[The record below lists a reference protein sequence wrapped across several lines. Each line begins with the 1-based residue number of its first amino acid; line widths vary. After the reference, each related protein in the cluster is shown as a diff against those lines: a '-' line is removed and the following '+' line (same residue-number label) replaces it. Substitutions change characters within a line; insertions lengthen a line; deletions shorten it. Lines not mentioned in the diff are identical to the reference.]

1 MYGINDTSFKKFR
14 VWRGTGAGVSPNSRL
29 GMEISAS
36 NKNERCVSKHE
47 VERLTCN
54 NKTFN
59 ALYFWPLPNILE
71 IMARSGKINGIYLN
85 MKQGWYFHDV
95 THEEIKTKNK
105 LAWKVRYEKYEDFLE
120 DIDEIKNYRIYHT
133 DINTNKSETIN
144 FIHDMLREEWTMN
157 VIDGNVTKKQLWQKY
172 RMDTIKFM
180 NLEFRLKDDA
190 INKGVTEIPI
200 VFCEDNGDYK
210 LEKYDEKKLQLLENK
225 WRITNGESNIPSKKK
240 KRQIV
245 QKVKGKTKQIR
256 CGTEELLEVTLKVKK
271 LLLSLKTDP
280 ISNSEMM
287 TLDKFD
293 QIKEISRTIFD
304 EETKEKMNMIIMS
317 RKDKDDLKYKVLEE
331 TLLSGKNYMI
341 RMPKIETIRTNI
353 LGMVQEIESNAPE
366 SWEDNSLEQRLQI
379 VTGNRMKKLLNRN
392 LEEMVKVLVTFRK
405 EMEIVNELK
414 NQCETKEKF
423 DIVQFNDLL
432 KQIIGEKEYDNERI
446 DFMDRW
452 CEEIEIN
459 IERGMKKASNC
470 NKKEETVQR
479 KQLMCSTVKKASK
492 RRFVLSSDSEDS
504 FVIPKTAKMMRPKR
518 NEMRMIKR
526 YDTPS
531 TSKND
536 TIVISSDSCQDVS
549 NSDSNSDII
558 PREKVTYLTFSSDE
572 E

>member
-317 RKDKDDLKYKVLEE
+317 RKDKV
-331 TLLSGKNYMI
+331 
-341 RMPKIETIRTNI
+341 
-353 LGMVQEIESNAPE
+353 A
-366 SWEDNSLEQRLQI
+366 
-379 VTGNRMKKLLNRN
+379 
-392 LEEMVKVLVTFRK
+392 
-405 EMEIVNELK
+405 
-414 NQCETKEKF
+414 
-423 DIVQFNDLL
+423 
-432 KQIIGEKEYDNERI
+432 
-446 DFMDRW
+446 
-452 CEEIEIN
+452 
-459 IERGMKKASNC
+459 
-470 NKKEETVQR
+470 
-479 KQLMCSTVKKASK
+479 
-492 RRFVLSSDSEDS
+492 
-504 FVIPKTAKMMRPKR
+504 
-518 NEMRMIKR
+518 
-526 YDTPS
+526 
-531 TSKND
+531 
-536 TIVISSDSCQDVS
+536 
-549 NSDSNSDII
+549 
-558 PREKVTYLTFSSDE
+558 
-572 E
+572 